1 MSLTLHAALFF
12 LPYLRNGASASRAAA
27 QSRHKAAAPRLD
39 ATLTPE
45 GRPALA
51 QAEPPPAPAD
61 GGGVADAPADRVAG
75 AERQPA
81 LDRGLGMG
89 LLPIAAPAY
98 YTTDQ
103 LSRRPRPTSEPELD
117 TAETRPIIAAGT
129 IILKLWIDE
138 RGDVIAVDIEKTELP
153 ELFSKTAAAA
163 FRNLRFTP
171 GELNG
176 RHVGSLMRIEV
187 TYGGGSLPP

>member
-1 MSLTLHAALFF
+1 
-12 LPYLRNGASASRAAA
+12 
-27 QSRHKAAAPRLD
+27 
-39 ATLTPE
+39 
-45 GRPALA
+45 
-51 QAEPPPAPAD
+51 
-61 GGGVADAPADRVAG
+61 
-75 AERQPA
+75 
-81 LDRGLGMG
+81 

-103 LSRRPRPTSEPELD
+103 LTRRPRPTAEPELD
-117 TAETRPIIAAGT
+117 TAETRPIFAAGS

-138 RGDVIAVDIEKTELP
+138 RGDVIAVDVEKTDLP

-163 FRNLRFTP
+163 FRDLRFTP

-187 TYGGGSLPP
+187 TYGGSRSLPQ